1 MVLELEKLVNDL
13 SEATSIDKWEDRYHS
28 LFERYSSLKASLDHE
43 IRQRKDIES
52 VLKSLSNEKKGL
64 LEKQRESEECIL
76 EISSGCQT
84 QRKEIAKLNEDLR
97 TMAKKHLD
105 EKERQREETQMM
117 SHDLDVKKHKM
128 KKLTVTIDNLRKEI
142 SRLKDKCDTLQNEN
156 KTLVEK
162 NKDLECIIEDYRVGA
177 AMSDVKVSDNFD
189 RVFSKYLES
198 FHGDQSDVRQLFQDR
213 VTQGSNAAFK
223 MLISLCFEDLIQ
235 NFSSITSVI
244 VDLETLVDLT
254 VTLDIYLQI
263 NRYMRVLQ
271 YKYVH
276 LFCSGGEDALKKS
289 YAMTKHKMKYEEI
302 ELGNARQAFILTLL
316 SKTENQKVTSKP
328 PKQIEQ
334 MDIEIPKRPQCKEKA
349 AGF

>member
-13 SEATSIDKWEDRYHS
+13 SEATSSDKWEDRYHS
-28 LFERYSSLKASLDHE
+28 LFERYSALKQSLDHE

-52 VLKSLSNEKKGL
+52 SLKGLTNEKKVL
-64 LEKQRESEECIL
+64 LEKQKESEEYIL
-76 EISSGCQT
+76 EISSASQT
-84 QRKEIAKLNEDLR
+84 QRKEIAKLNENLR
-97 TMAKKHLD
+97 TSAKKHLD
-105 EKERQREETQMM
+105 EKERQREEKQMM
-117 SHDLDVKKHKM
+117 SHDIDVKKHKI
-128 KKLTVTIDNLRKEI
+128 KKLANNIENLRKDV
-142 SRLKDKCDTLQNEN
+142 SRLNDKCDMLQNEN
-156 KTLVEK
+156 KSLEEK
-162 NKDLECIIEDYRVGA
+162 KKDLECIIEDYRVGA
-177 AMSDVKVSDNFD
+177 AMSDVKVFDNFD

-198 FHGDQSDVRQLFQDR
+198 FHGDESEVRQLFQDR

-235 NFSSITSVI
+235 NFSSISTVI
-244 VDLETLVDLT
+244 VDLETLIELT

-276 LFCSGGEDALKKS
+276 LFSAGGEDALKKS

-302 ELGNARQAFILTLL
+302 ELGNARQAFILILL
-316 SKTENQKVTSKP
+316 SKIENQKIINKP
-328 PKQIEQ
+328 QQFEK
-334 MDIEIPKRPQCKEKA
+334 MDIEIPKKQQCKEKA